1 MSSKQPQS
9 DENLFVERG
18 SEQPNGGPLE
28 FAGHKGDR
36 GKELL
41 QLNFLKRSLKM
52 NILHVYRRHKIQHH
66 LGSSCLERGHRN
78 KK

>member
-36 GKELL
+36 GKEL
-41 QLNFLKRSLKM
+41 
-52 NILHVYRRHKIQHH
+52 
-66 LGSSCLERGHRN
+66 
-78 KK
+78 